1 MDQGHSSPEYRT
13 TRDLALAAYMMMR
26 GLQIKKAE
34 RRNGGGRASF
44 SFTIHD
50 PEGQFDQ
57 LAVDF
62 ANSESQRFDSC
73 VRTVKKLMNRNGKP

>member
-1 MDQGHSSPEYRT
+1 MAQEHTSPEYRT
-13 TRDLALAAYMMMR
+13 TRDLALAAFMMMK
-26 GLQIKKAE
+26 GLAIKKAE

-50 PEGQFDQ
+50 PNGLFDS
-57 LAVDF
+57 LAIDF

-73 VRTVKKLMNRNGKP
+73 VRTVKKLMNRNGKR